1 VQGIYTGSNDGVIDW
16 AELNK
21 LGVAKLRRVPEVLFQ
36 MNWVSSL
43 ILDNNNIMILPP
55 DMKQLKSLV
64 KLSVRGNQLEELP
77 DELKRCRSALS
88 PYRPNS

>member
-1 VQGIYTGSNDGVIDW
+1 MVQGIYTGSNDAVVDW

-21 LGVAKLRRVPEVLFQ
+21 LGVVKLRRVPEVLFQ

-43 ILDNNNIMILPP
+43 ILDNNNIMVLPP

-64 KLSVRGNQLEELP
+64 KLSLRGNQLEQLP
-77 DELKRCRSALS
+77 DELKRCRSAVLRL
-88 PYRPNS
+88 PC

>member
-1 VQGIYTGSNDGVIDW
+1 MVDW
-16 AELNK
+16 AELNQ

-43 ILDNNNIMILPP
+43 ILDNNNIMSLPP
-55 DMKQLKSLV
+55 DMKQLKSLA

-77 DELKRCRSALS
+77 EELKRCRSTLL
-88 PYRPNS
+88 P